1 MIGLVHSIKC
11 FNEWGALAVAKRV
24 ESSLQSRFGSEN
36 MMNLGKTVIVDDM
49 VQRILGE
56 PTDTNKRQAM
66 E

>member
-1 MIGLVHSIKC
+1 MHSIKC

-36 MMNLGKTVIVDDM
+36 MMDLGKTVNVDEVM
-49 VQRILGE
+49 KRILGK
-56 PTDTNKRQAM
+56 PADTKKRQVM